1 MVPSERRHFNP
12 TNAVKLLSTLIF
24 LVATAWVSLMLWDT
38 RRKLRSGDVVTIP
51 HFAATLVFGLC
62 IVASVVFGFSALHL
76 LWLFVLNPGV
86 ALLMLLFR
94 PSTNFIMGCLGLLAG
109 LKPYQ
114 EPDRDGC

>member
-1 MVPSERRHFNP
+1 MPPERKHFKP
-12 TNAVKLLSTLIF
+12 INAVKLLSTLVF

-38 RRKLRSGDVVTIP
+38 RRQLRSGDVVKIP

-76 LWLFVLNPGV
+76 IWLFLLSPGV
-86 ALLMLLFR
+86 ALLMLFFG

-114 EPDRDGC
+114 EPDRDGR